1 MQHKTLQNILW
12 TMNKTKYF
20 FFENSN
26 KIDRSL
32 AVLRKEK
39 TEVTKIRFKSMNI
52 IYQFYKQNKDYKTI
66 L

>member
-1 MQHKTLQNILW
+1 
-12 TMNKTKYF
+12 MNKTKYF